1 MNFFSKQTFLVL
13 MNSNFIIFIFFH
25 LIVLFIKNT
34 LKLTI
39 VRERPHRRFLEAQ
52 LGIDTQPS
60 SDVIFIELKLICR
73 LRKDPRLLNLQRC
86 GVDLK
91 SSPGTFFFFFLY
103 KTHKYFLNPPMFKG
117 HFSAPQFFFTIFQY
131 LVCIY
136 LVLLL
141 I

>member
-1 MNFFSKQTFLVL
+1 MIQFILLDITKDTGQI
-13 MNSNFIIFIFFH
+13 SNIHVNI
-25 LIVLFIKNT
+25 LFIKST

-117 HFSAPQFFFTIFQY
+117 HFSAPHFFFTIFQY
-131 LVCIY
+131 LFCIY

>member
-60 SDVIFIELKLICR
+60 ADVIFIELKLICR

-91 SSPGTFFFFFLY
+91 SSPGTFFFFFFVQNSQLFP
-103 KTHKYFLNPPMFKG
+103 KSTYFQGSF
-117 HFSAPQFFFTIFQY
+117 
-131 LVCIY
+131 
-136 LVLLL
+136 
-141 I
+141 

>member
-1 MNFFSKQTFLVL
+1 MQ
-13 MNSNFIIFIFFH
+13 
-25 LIVLFIKNT
+25 LIQFRYSPFNIYLNILFIKST
-34 LKLTI
+34 LKLTT

-91 SSPGTFFFFFLY
+91 SSPGSFFFFSFFVQNSQLFPKSTY
-103 KTHKYFLNPPMFKG
+103 VQGSFQCTTFFSSQYF
-117 HFSAPQFFFTIFQY
+117 SIW
-131 LVCIY
+131 CIS